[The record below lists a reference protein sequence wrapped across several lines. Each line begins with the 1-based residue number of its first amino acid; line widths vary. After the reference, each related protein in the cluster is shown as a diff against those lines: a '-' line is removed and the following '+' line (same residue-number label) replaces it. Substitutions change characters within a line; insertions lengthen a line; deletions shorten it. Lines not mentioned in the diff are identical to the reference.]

1 MHIAALAAG
10 PDDDE
15 YTGELLPYITGEK
28 NAPLPTYFVG
38 GWGHGSKQA
47 LEALAASDGN
57 VRYLGRSGVASVSG
71 LQVAFLD
78 GCYNAA
84 AFRATEA
91 TGTSSFGPGCRYY
104 AESGGRQQPLA
115 ARPHRRCWACQPGVL
130 GCAAGAEGARD
141 AGAHAVP
148 LYRISRSPADV
159 DRLKLALAKAE
170 GDVDVLLTCEWPA
183 GVCDDLP
190 EAARP
195 QGVALDGAVMC
206 AEVALACRPRYH
218 VAAGG
223 CCRPSAPPFA
233 HAVLCRHP
241 AVRA

>member
-1 MHIAALAAG
+1 
-10 PDDDE
+10 
-15 YTGELLPYITGEK
+15 
-28 NAPLPTYFVG
+28 
-38 GWGHGSKQA
+38 
-47 LEALAASDGN
+47 